1 MEHIY
6 LDYNATAPLRPE
18 AKAAMLA
25 VMGPPGNPSSV
36 HQQGQAARAIV
47 ETARE
52 HVAKLTDADPASVIF
67 TSGGTE
73 ANWQALHGYPDRTII
88 TTPVEHMAVLSAAP
102 DALLVDV
109 DAYGLID
116 CDHLEHLL
124 KTYKDMAL
132 VSVMMANN
140 ETGVIQ
146 PLDQVIELAHAYGAI
161 VHSDA
166 VQSCGKGA
174 RNGFIGFEA
183 SGVDLLTVSAHKM
196 GGATGIG
203 ALLVR
208 DGVKIPP
215 LIAGGGQESRRRGGT
230 ENLTGIASFGAAAT
244 AIIDN
249 MTEIS
254 DHFDQLATWHKW
266 LEDEITN
273 AAPDAVIF
281 GQGVKRLANTSAI
294 AMPGRRAETQVMQF
308 DLAGIAVSAGAA
320 CSSGKVANS
329 HVLEAMKA
337 GDLAQQTIRVSSG
350 WNSKQSDFER
360 FVEIWLQVYQKQV

>member
-1 MEHIY
+1 MTSDQIY

-18 AKAAMLA
+18 TKDAMLR

-36 HQQGQAARAIV
+36 HHQGQVARAIV

-52 HVAKLTDADPASVIF
+52 QVARLADADPASVIF

-73 ANWQALHGYPDRTII
+73 ANWQALHGFPDRMII
-88 TTPVEHMAVLSAAP
+88 STPVEHMAVLAAVP
-102 DALLVDV
+102 DALLIDV
-109 DAYGLID
+109 DENGVID
-116 CDHLEHLL
+116 LNHLEHLL
-124 KTYKDMAL
+124 KTYKETAI
-132 VSVMMANN
+132 VSVMTANN

-146 PLDQVIELAHAYGAI
+146 PLDQVVTLSREYGAL

-166 VQSCGKGA
+166 VQSFGKGA
-174 RNGFIGFEA
+174 SNGF
-183 SGVDLLTVSAHKM
+183 SGLRSSGIDMMTISAHKL

-208 DGVKIPP
+208 EGLVMPP

-230 ENLTGIASFGAAAT
+230 ENLTGIAGFGAAAQ
-244 AIIDN
+244 AILDSGFDWI
-249 MTEIS
+249 
-254 DHFDQLATWHKW
+254 DQLGEWHHW
-266 LEDEITN
+266 LEQQIC
-273 AAPDAVIF
+273 AYAPDAVIF
-281 GQGVKRLANTSAI
+281 GQGVDRLANTSAI
-294 AMPGRRAETQVMQF
+294 AMPGRRSETQVMQL

-337 GDLAQQTIRVSSG
+337 GDLAHQTIRVSSG
-350 WNSKQSDFER
+350 WNSKQADFEQ
-360 FVEIWLQVYQKQV
+360 FAEIWLQVYENKV

>member
-1 MEHIY
+1 MNMDQIY
-6 LDYNATAPLRPE
+6 LDYNATAPMRPE
-18 AKAAMLA
+18 AREAILA

-36 HQQGQAARAIV
+36 HHQGQTARAIV

-52 HVAKLTDADPASVIF
+52 HVAALVDANPASVIF

-73 ANWQALHGYPDRTII
+73 ANWQALHGFPDRTII
-88 TTPVEHMAVLSAAP
+88 TTPIEHMAVLSAAP

-109 DAYGLID
+109 DENGLID
-116 CDHLEHLL
+116 LDHLDYLL
-124 KTYKDMAL
+124 KTYKDTAL
-132 VSVMMANN
+132 VSIMTANN

-146 PLDQVIELAHAYGAI
+146 PLDQVVALAREYGAL

-166 VQSCGKGA
+166 VQSCGKGIN
-174 RNGFIGFEA
+174 NGFAGLRA
-183 SGVDLLTVSAHKM
+183 SGIDMLSISAHKM

-208 DGVKIPP
+208 EGLTIPP

-230 ENLTGIASFGAAAT
+230 ENLIGIAGFGAVAKAVMD
-244 AIIDN
+244 AG
-249 MTEIS
+249 EGWL
-254 DHFDQLATWHKW
+254 DQLAQWHQW
-266 LEDEITN
+266 LEDEIKSY
-273 AAPDAVIF
+273 APDAIVF
-281 GQGVKRLANTSAI
+281 GKGVKRLANTTAI
-294 AMPGRRAETQVMQF
+294 AMPGRRAETQIMQL

-337 GDLAQQTIRVSSG
+337 EDLAHQTIRVSSG
-350 WNSKQSDFER
+350 WNSKQEDFER
-360 FVEIWLQVYQKQV
+360 FAEIWLQVYQNQV